1 MVILIGLKYFHDS
14 LNIILILAGGS
25 EFSYQEVV
33 NFSELNVSK
42 FFQHLRNEI
51 K

>member
-14 LNIILILAGGS
+14 LNIIFLAGGR

>member
-14 LNIILILAGGS
+14 LNIILILAGGR

-33 NFSELNVSK
+33 NFSELVSK